1 MTEPVPTNKPT
12 APPAATGS
20 DGAAAPLGGRGS
32 LLAQVR
38 SHQAAT
44 GRTSPVRAPTTA
56 SARAGAHTAAA
67 EAASAREAAEAP
79 AAASTPAAAPASTP
93 ARPPK
98 TPVRA
103 PAALNITGRRG
114 SGRRRTPRS
123 ALASALQ
130 SCRSPAG
137 FSTSLLQMVSNV
149 VSGQEL
155 KKGCRVWLDR
165 GGGAFSAGKLLS
177 EPQRESGRCIV
188 KVDGD
193 DRPIQCH
200 ASQLCPSERFGADNE
215 CLVEKD
221 DRCLL
226 RTPSS
231 PEPKECV
238 AVTRPNHDGRLVVRV
253 DGGYQGGGKRACR
266 LVHVGQLEVLDE
278 SWWERQPPVDEVK
291 EESKWASLDDP
302 TYAPYYRM
310 LKVGAPP
317 PAVAQKMARDGN
329 DPLRIEATSAY
340 ADGLTVGSASKTAPG
355 GSVAA
360 LFGAKGGPVLPPK
373 KRKTRTVKQLGLDY
387 HDTDTEGSIW
397 GDIEQLNGI
406 EVHKSDLEKLFVK
419 MSTPSSKKVVKR
431 RASPTEQKEVVLAP
445 KRSTNVAIGLAGA
458 RLDGMDVDD
467 LRRAVSRCDA
477 GAFSKD
483 QLDALKTATPS
494 ADEASRLKTC
504 DASNEYGKYAEAERF
519 MCRVVLGMG
528 LETFDKRVAALRFRS
543 AFGERAAHVAKQA
556 ADLRRACAGVTSSPA
571 LKKLLTYVLRLSK
584 ELDDRRSTPRK
595 DMNRGFRLNSL
606 LKLADTKA
614 FDRETSAL
622 DYVVGL
628 MLSNKD
634 EAALHVFDELPW
646 LRSAQRASMAQCH
659 REVKNLD
666 HGLTRISALIE
677 EAENSEDD
685 DAKACAAACRTFH
698 ELASGALSG
707 LATDVAAAAASF
719 AETLAYLCEDASQT
733 PEGFFGTLTLF
744 EAKFG
749 EARTR
754 CAHREWANERRAREA
769 ARRPGAERRIEA
781 KLSSR
786 ASAPEL
792 VKSPPKKAHRRGS
805 SAGALPQNAAREA
818 LLKRQQ
824 PRSQSSPADAPPPP
838 PPTPLS
844 PVLSER
850 AASPVASPVIAAAA
864 PVPEP
869 ATPPCPPPPPLGRRA
884 TSPRSEDSDY
894 SCDEDDLA
902 AIADLDLGH

>member
-1 MTEPVPTNKPT
+1 
-12 APPAATGS
+12 
-20 DGAAAPLGGRGS
+20 
-32 LLAQVR
+32 
-38 SHQAAT
+38 
-44 GRTSPVRAPTTA
+44 
-56 SARAGAHTAAA
+56 
-67 EAASAREAAEAP
+67 
-79 AAASTPAAAPASTP
+79 
-93 ARPPK
+93 
-98 TPVRA
+98 
-103 PAALNITGRRG
+103 
-114 SGRRRTPRS
+114 
-123 ALASALQ
+123 
-130 SCRSPAG
+130 
-137 FSTSLLQMVSNV
+137 MVSNV
-149 VSGQEL
+149 VNNQKL
-155 KKGCRVWLDR
+155 RTGCRVWLDR
-165 GGGAFSAGKLLS
+165 GGGAFNAGELLS

-188 KVDGD
+188 KVDGS

-200 ASQLCPSERFGADNE
+200 ASQLCPSDRFGADNE

-226 RTPSS
+226 RTPPS

-278 SWWERQPPVDEVK
+278 SWWERQPLVEEVK
-291 EESKWASLDDP
+291 EEVSKWALPDDP

-310 LKVGAPP
+310 LKVGASP
-317 PAVAQKMARDGN
+317 PAVAQKVARDGN
-329 DPLRIEATSAY
+329 DPLRIEATAMY
-340 ADGLTVGSASKTAPG
+340 ADGLTVGSASMTAPG

-360 LFGAKGGPVLPPK
+360 LFGAKGGPVTPPK
-373 KRKTRTVKQLGLDY
+373 KKKTRTVKQLGLDY

-397 GDIEQLNGI
+397 GDVEQLNGI

-419 MSTPSSKKVVKR
+419 TSTPSSKKVVKR

-504 DASNEYGKYAEAERF
+504 DSSNEYGKYAEAERF

-528 LETFDKRVAALRFRS
+528 LETFDTRVAALRFRS

-628 MLSNKD
+628 MLSNND
-634 EAALHVFDELPW
+634 EAALHVFDELPG

-666 HGLTRISALIE
+666 HGLKRIEALI
-677 EAENSEDD
+677 AECDTSEDD
-685 DAKACAAACRTFH
+685 KACAAACRAFH
-698 ELASGALSG
+698 ELASGALGG

-754 CAHREWANERRAREA
+754 CAHRERANERRAREA
-769 ARRPGAERRIEA
+769 ARRPSAERRIEA

-805 SAGALPQNAAREA
+805 SAGALPQNAALEA
-818 LLKRQQ
+818 LLLKQQ
-824 PRSQSSPADAPPPP
+824 PRSRSSPADTPPPP
-838 PPTPLS
+838 PPAPTPLS

-850 AASPVASPVIAAAA
+850 AASPVAGLAASPVIAAPA
-864 PVPEP
+864 PLPEP
-869 ATPPCPPPPPLGRRA
+869 ATPPCPPPLGRRA

-902 AIADLDLGH
+902 AIANLDLGH